1 MVHGETFKTDET
13 RRGKGAGLGS
23 TRGVL
28 PDLDAHV
35 NLSA

>member
-23 TRGVL
+23 TRAVFCL
-28 PDLDAHV
+28 I
-35 NLSA
+35 